1 MWGFPSSKWI
11 ACLPTVIG
19 FGQATNPDLFRP
31 RTFLEPFP
39 DPNGPILRF
48 ASFRVAMQTLNN
60 ATTWV
65 QPSMGRISL
74 SVPSHIAKNLWPY
87 LDFYIFKLVG
97 KSLIRRHLSR
107 HLSLSQIGGL
117 KNHGWFLSYPSL
129 QKLFVFSSFHL
140 QKIQTSISAP
150 FSPKH
155 SCDPKYFVKIALN
168 AGLAQCTHRRGV
180 TPLVMF
186 TILSLITWIFWGF
199 EVFSSAFFSI
209 FWGVKDRGHQVII
222 LPTQTSYNFR
232 EIPLEIPQNDPFVLC
247 IKLASTKMGTVI

>member
-1 MWGFPSSKWI
+1 MWGIPFIKMNSLLTYRYRVWAGPY
-11 ACLPTVIG
+11 V
-19 FGQATNPDLFRP
+19 
-31 RTFLEPFP
+31 PFP
-39 DPNGPILRF
+39 DPKEPTLRF

-74 SVPSHIAKNLWPY
+74 SVSSHIAKNLWPFFWTSRY
-87 LDFYIFKLVG
+87 LKLVG

-107 HLSLSQIGGL
+107 HLSLLQIGGL

-199 EVFSSAFFSI
+199 EVFWSSVQCFFQ
-209 FWGVKDRGHQVII
+209 FFGG
-222 LPTQTSYNFR
+222 
-232 EIPLEIPQNDPFVLC
+232 
-247 IKLASTKMGTVI
+247 

>member
-1 MWGFPSSKWI
+1 MLQHGTAKH
-11 ACLPTVIG
+11 G
-19 FGQATNPDLFRP
+19 TN
-31 RTFLEPFP
+31 
-39 DPNGPILRF
+39 
-48 ASFRVAMQTLNN
+48 
-60 ATTWV
+60 
-65 QPSMGRISL
+65 L
-74 SVPSHIAKNLWPY
+74 SVCLQSHCKNLWPY
-87 LDFYIFKLVG
+87 LDFYIFKLVV

-117 KNHGWFLSYPSL
+117 KNHGWFLAYPSL

-186 TILSLITWIFWGF
+186 TILSLIQQI
-199 EVFSSAFFSI
+199 
-209 FWGVKDRGHQVII
+209 
-222 LPTQTSYNFR
+222 QTAPKVPRKPKSRPRF
-232 EIPLEIPQNDPFVLC
+232 
-247 IKLASTKMGTVI
+247 